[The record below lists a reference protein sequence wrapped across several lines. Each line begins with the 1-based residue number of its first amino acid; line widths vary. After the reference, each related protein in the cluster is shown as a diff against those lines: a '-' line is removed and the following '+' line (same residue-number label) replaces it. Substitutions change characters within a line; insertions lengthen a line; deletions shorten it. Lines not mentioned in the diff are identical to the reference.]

1 MEQDN
6 FWTRYFAAL
15 DAGLNHEFCIKV
27 AYKEIS
33 LDDALGEMDM
43 DAESDF
49 DPNFNMCDDGEE
61 IDDDDYI
68 PW

>member
-15 DAGLNHEFCIKV
+15 DAGLNHEFCIKA

-49 DPNFNMCDDGEE
+49 GPNFNMCDDNEE

>member
-43 DAESDF
+43 DAESDL
-49 DPNFNMCDDGEE
+49 DPNFNMCDDNEA